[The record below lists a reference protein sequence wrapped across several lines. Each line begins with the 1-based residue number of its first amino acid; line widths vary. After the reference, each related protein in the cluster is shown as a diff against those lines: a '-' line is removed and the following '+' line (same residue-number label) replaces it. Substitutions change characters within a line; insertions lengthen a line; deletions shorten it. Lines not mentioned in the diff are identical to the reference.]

1 MMDMAWLVTGG
12 AGYIGAHVVQKL
24 VASGHEVVVL
34 DETSTGT
41 HRLPPQVTLIQANL
55 TQSQTLHRVF
65 NDYDFQGVVHVAARK
80 QVRESVE
87 KPLFYWRENI
97 GGLTNLL
104 TAMQVHSVKNLVFS
118 SSAAVYG
125 QPSLDSSAMI
135 TEDAPCN
142 PINPYGATKLAGEW
156 MAEALTVSD
165 DFKVVAL
172 RYFNVGGA
180 GNANL
185 SDEYSYN
192 LIPIVFDALDK
203 NQSPIIFGKDFATP
217 DGTCIRDYVHVEDLA
232 DAHVS
237 AVEYVINAEP
247 KFSAINIGTGSGSSV
262 LEVMNMIAKVS
273 GISFEPEYAL
283 ARKGDP
289 AALVADVS
297 RAKTLLNWESKR
309 TLEDI
314 VRSAWLAK
322 NP

>member
-1 MMDMAWLVTGG
+1 MTWLVTGG

-24 VASGHEVVVL
+24 VDAGHDVVVL
-34 DETSTGT
+34 DEATTGT
-41 HRLPPQVTLIQANL
+41 HRLPPQVTLVQANL
-55 TQSQTLHRVF
+55 TQNQTLHRLF

-125 QPSLDSSAMI
+125 QPQLSSNAMI
-135 TEDAPCN
+135 AEDAHCN

-156 MAEALTVSD
+156 MAEALTISD

-185 SDEYSYN
+185 GDEYSYN
-192 LIPIVFDALDK
+192 LIPIIFDALEK
-203 NQSPIIFGKDFATP
+203 NESPIVFGKDFETS

-237 AVEYVINAEP
+237 AVEYVSKAEP
-247 KFSAINIGTGSGSSV
+247 KFTAINIGTGKGSSV
-262 LEVMNMIAKVS
+262 LEVMNMVAKVS
-273 GISFEPEYAL
+273 GIEFEPKFVQ
-283 ARKGDP
+283 ARQGDP

-297 RAKTLLNWESKR
+297 RAKELLNWVSKR
-309 TLEDI
+309 SLEDI

>member
-1 MMDMAWLVTGG
+1 MTWLVTGG

-24 VASGHEVVVL
+24 VDAGHDVVVL
-34 DETSTGT
+34 DEATTGT
-41 HRLPPQVTLIQANL
+41 HRLPPQVTLVQANL
-55 TQSQTLHRVF
+55 TQNQTLHRLF
-65 NDYDFQGVVHVAARK
+65 NDYDFGGVVHVAARK

-125 QPSLDSSAMI
+125 QPQLSSNAMI
-135 TEDAPCN
+135 AEDAHCN

-156 MAEALTVSD
+156 MAEALTISD

-185 SDEYSYN
+185 GDEYSYN
-192 LIPIVFDALDK
+192 LIPIVFDALEK
-203 NQSPIIFGKDFATP
+203 NQSPTVFGKDFDTS

-237 AVEYVINAEP
+237 AVKYVSKAEP
-247 KFSAINIGTGSGSSV
+247 KFTAINIGTGKGSSV

-273 GISFEPEYAL
+273 GIEFEPKFVQ
-283 ARKGDP
+283 ARQGDP

-297 RAKTLLNWESKR
+297 RAKALLNWVSKR
-309 TLEDI
+309 SLEDI

>member
-1 MMDMAWLVTGG
+1 MDMAWLVTGG

-125 QPSLDSSAMI
+125 QPSLDSAAMI
-135 TEDAPCN
+135 TEDAPCD

-185 SDEYSYN
+185 GDEYSYN

-297 RAKTLLNWESKR
+297 RAKTLLNWKSKR

>member
-1 MMDMAWLVTGG
+1 
-12 AGYIGAHVVQKL
+12 
-24 VASGHEVVVL
+24 
-34 DETSTGT
+34 
-41 HRLPPQVTLIQANL
+41 
-55 TQSQTLHRVF
+55 
-65 NDYDFQGVVHVAARK
+65 
-80 QVRESVE
+80 
-87 KPLFYWRENI
+87 
-97 GGLTNLL
+97 
-104 TAMQVHSVKNLVFS
+104 
-118 SSAAVYG
+118 
-125 QPSLDSSAMI
+125 
-135 TEDAPCN
+135 
-142 PINPYGATKLAGEW
+142 

-185 SDEYSYN
+185 GDEYSYN

-297 RAKTLLNWESKR
+297 RAKTLLNWKSKR

>member
-1 MMDMAWLVTGG
+1 MTWLVTGG

-24 VASGHEVVVL
+24 VDAGHDVVVL
-34 DETSTGT
+34 DEATTGT
-41 HRLPPQVTLIQANL
+41 HRLPPQVTLVQANL
-55 TQSQTLHRVF
+55 TQNQTLHRLF
-65 NDYDFQGVVHVAARK
+65 NDYDFEGVVHVAARK

-125 QPSLDSSAMI
+125 QPQLSSNAMI
-135 TEDAPCN
+135 AEDAHCN

-156 MAEALTVSD
+156 MTEALTISD

-180 GNANL
+180 GNAIL
-185 SDEYSYN
+185 GDEYSYN
-192 LIPIVFDALDK
+192 LIPIVFDALEK
-203 NQSPIIFGKDFATP
+203 NESPIVFGKDFDTT

-237 AVEYVINAEP
+237 AVEYVSKAEP
-247 KFSAINIGTGSGSSV
+247 KFTAINIGTGKGSSV
-262 LEVMNMIAKVS
+262 LEVMNMVAKVS
-273 GISFEPEYAL
+273 GIEFEPKIVQ
-283 ARKGDP
+283 ARQGDP

-297 RAKTLLNWESKR
+297 RAKELLNWVSKR
-309 TLEDI
+309 SLEDI

>member
-1 MMDMAWLVTGG
+1 MTWLVTGG

-24 VASGHEVVVL
+24 VDAGHDVVVL
-34 DETSTGT
+34 DEATTGT
-41 HRLPPQVTLIQANL
+41 HRLPPQVTLVQANL
-55 TQSQTLHRVF
+55 TQNQTLHRLF

-125 QPSLDSSAMI
+125 QPQLSSNAMI
-135 TEDAPCN
+135 AEDAHCN

-156 MAEALTVSD
+156 MAEALTISD

-185 SDEYSYN
+185 GDEYSYN
-192 LIPIVFDALDK
+192 LIPIIFDALEK
-203 NQSPIIFGKDFATP
+203 NESPIVFGKDFETS

-237 AVEYVINAEP
+237 AVDYVSKAEP
-247 KFSAINIGTGSGSSV
+247 KFTAINIGTGKGSSV
-262 LEVMNMIAKVS
+262 LEVMNMVAKVS
-273 GISFEPEYAL
+273 RIEFEPKFVQ
-283 ARKGDP
+283 ARQGDP

-297 RAKTLLNWESKR
+297 RAKALLNWVSKR
-309 TLEDI
+309 SLEDI

>member
-1 MMDMAWLVTGG
+1 
-12 AGYIGAHVVQKL
+12 
-24 VASGHEVVVL
+24 
-34 DETSTGT
+34 
-41 HRLPPQVTLIQANL
+41 
-55 TQSQTLHRVF
+55 
-65 NDYDFQGVVHVAARK
+65 
-80 QVRESVE
+80 
-87 KPLFYWRENI
+87 
-97 GGLTNLL
+97 
-104 TAMQVHSVKNLVFS
+104 
-118 SSAAVYG
+118 
-125 QPSLDSSAMI
+125 
-135 TEDAPCN
+135 
-142 PINPYGATKLAGEW
+142 

-185 SDEYSYN
+185 GDEYSYN

>member
-1 MMDMAWLVTGG
+1 MTWLVTGG

-24 VASGHEVVVL
+24 VDAGHDVVVL
-34 DETSTGT
+34 DEATTGT
-41 HRLPPQVTLIQANL
+41 HRLPPQVTLVQANL
-55 TQSQTLHRVF
+55 TQNQTLHRLF

-125 QPSLDSSAMI
+125 QPQLSSNAMI
-135 TEDAPCN
+135 AEDAHCN

-156 MAEALTVSD
+156 MAEALTISD

-185 SDEYSYN
+185 GDEYSYN
-192 LIPIVFDALDK
+192 LIPIIFDALEK
-203 NQSPIIFGKDFATP
+203 NESPIIFGKDFDTT

-237 AVEYVINAEP
+237 AVEYVSKAEP
-247 KFSAINIGTGSGSSV
+247 KFTAINIGTGKGSSV
-262 LEVMNMIAKVS
+262 LEVMNMVAKVS
-273 GISFEPEYAL
+273 RIEFEPKFVQ
-283 ARKGDP
+283 ARQGDP

-297 RAKTLLNWESKR
+297 RAKALLNWVSKR
-309 TLEDI
+309 SLEDI
-314 VRSAWLAK
+314 VLSAWLAK

>member
-1 MMDMAWLVTGG
+1 MTWLVTGG

-24 VASGHEVVVL
+24 VDAGHDVVVL
-34 DETSTGT
+34 DEATTGT
-41 HRLPPQVTLIQANL
+41 HRLPPQVTLVQANL
-55 TQSQTLHRVF
+55 TQNQTLHRLF
-65 NDYDFQGVVHVAARK
+65 NDYDFGGVVHVAARK

-125 QPSLDSSAMI
+125 QPQLSSNAMI
-135 TEDAPCN
+135 AEDAHCN

-185 SDEYSYN
+185 GDEYSYN
-192 LIPIVFDALDK
+192 LIPIIFDALEK
-203 NQSPIIFGKDFATP
+203 NESPIVFGKDFDTT

-237 AVEYVINAEP
+237 AVDYVSKAEP
-247 KFSAINIGTGSGSSV
+247 NFTAINIGTGKGSSV
-262 LEVMNMIAKVS
+262 LEVMNMVAKVS
-273 GISFEPEYAL
+273 GIEFEPKFVQ
-283 ARKGDP
+283 ARQGDP
-289 AALVADVS
+289 AALVAEVS
-297 RAKTLLNWESKR
+297 RAKELLNWVSKR
-309 TLEDI
+309 SLEDI

>member
-1 MMDMAWLVTGG
+1 MTLLVTGG

-24 VASGHEVVVL
+24 VDAGHDVVVL
-34 DETSTGT
+34 DEATTGT
-41 HRLPPQVTLIQANL
+41 HRLPPQVTLVQANL
-55 TQSQTLHRVF
+55 TQNQTLHRLF

-125 QPSLDSSAMI
+125 QPQLSSNAMI
-135 TEDAPCN
+135 AEDAHCN

-156 MAEALTVSD
+156 MAEALTISD

-185 SDEYSYN
+185 GDEYSYN
-192 LIPIVFDALDK
+192 LIPIVFDALEK
-203 NQSPIIFGKDFATP
+203 NESPTVFGKDFDTT

-237 AVEYVINAEP
+237 AVEYVSKAEP
-247 KFSAINIGTGSGSSV
+247 KFTAINIGTGKGSSV
-262 LEVMNMIAKVS
+262 LEVMNMVAKVS
-273 GISFEPEYAL
+273 GIEFEPKFVQ
-283 ARKGDP
+283 ARQGDP
-289 AALVADVS
+289 AALVAEVS
-297 RAKTLLNWESKR
+297 RAKELLNWVSKR
-309 TLEDI
+309 SLEDI

>member
-1 MMDMAWLVTGG
+1 MTWLVTGG

-24 VASGHEVVVL
+24 VDASHDVVVL
-34 DETSTGT
+34 DEATTGT
-41 HRLPPQVTLIQANL
+41 HRLPPQVTLVQANL
-55 TQSQTLHRVF
+55 TQNQTLHRLF
-65 NDYDFQGVVHVAARK
+65 NDCDFEGVVHVAARK

-125 QPSLDSSAMI
+125 QPQLGSDATI
-135 TEDAPCN
+135 AEDAHCN
-142 PINPYGATKLAGEW
+142 PINPYGATKFAGEW
-156 MAEALTVSD
+156 MAEALTISD

-185 SDEYSYN
+185 GDEYSYN
-192 LIPIVFDALDK
+192 LIPIVFDALEK
-203 NQSPIIFGKDFATP
+203 NESPIVFGKDFDTT

-237 AVEYVINAEP
+237 AVEYVRKAEP
-247 KFSAINIGTGSGSSV
+247 KFTAINIGTGKGSSV
-262 LEVMNMIAKVS
+262 LEVMNMVAKVS
-273 GISFEPEYAL
+273 GIEFEPKFVQ
-283 ARKGDP
+283 ARQGDP

-297 RAKTLLNWESKR
+297 RAKALLNWVSKR
-309 TLEDI
+309 SLEDI

>member
-1 MMDMAWLVTGG
+1 MTWLVTGG

-24 VASGHEVVVL
+24 VDAGHDVVVL
-34 DETSTGT
+34 DEATTGT
-41 HRLPPQVTLIQANL
+41 HRLPPQVTLVQANL
-55 TQSQTLHRVF
+55 TQNQTLHRLF

-125 QPSLDSSAMI
+125 QPQLSSDTMI
-135 TEDAPCN
+135 AEDAHCN

-185 SDEYSYN
+185 GDEYSYN
-192 LIPIVFDALDK
+192 LIPIVFDALEK
-203 NQSPIIFGKDFATP
+203 NESPIVFGKDFETS

-237 AVEYVINAEP
+237 AVEYVSKAEP
-247 KFSAINIGTGSGSSV
+247 KFTAINIGTGKGSSV
-262 LEVMNMIAKVS
+262 LEVMNMVGKVS
-273 GISFEPEYAL
+273 GIEFEPKFVQ
-283 ARKGDP
+283 ARQGDP

-297 RAKTLLNWESKR
+297 RAKALLNWVSKR
-309 TLEDI
+309 SLEDI

>member
-1 MMDMAWLVTGG
+1 MTWLVTGG

-24 VASGHEVVVL
+24 VDAGHDVVVL
-34 DETSTGT
+34 DEATTGT
-41 HRLPPQVTLIQANL
+41 HRLPPQVTLVQANL
-55 TQSQTLHRVF
+55 TQNQTLHRLF
-65 NDYDFQGVVHVAARK
+65 NDYDFEGVVHVAARK

-125 QPSLDSSAMI
+125 QPQLSSNAMI
-135 TEDAPCN
+135 AEDAHCN

-156 MAEALTVSD
+156 MTEALTISD

-180 GNANL
+180 GNAIL
-185 SDEYSYN
+185 GDEYSYN
-192 LIPIVFDALDK
+192 LIPIVFDALEK
-203 NQSPIIFGKDFATP
+203 NESPIVFGKDFDTT

-237 AVEYVINAEP
+237 AVEYVSKAEP
-247 KFSAINIGTGSGSSV
+247 KFTAINIGTGKGSSV
-262 LEVMNMIAKVS
+262 LEVMNMVAKVS
-273 GISFEPEYAL
+273 GIEFEPKFVQ
-283 ARKGDP
+283 ARQGDP

-297 RAKTLLNWESKR
+297 RAKELLNWVSKR
-309 TLEDI
+309 SLEDI

>member
-1 MMDMAWLVTGG
+1 MTWLVTGG

-24 VASGHEVVVL
+24 VEAGHDVVVL
-34 DETSTGT
+34 DEATTGT
-41 HRLPPQVTLIQANL
+41 HRLPPQVTLVQANL
-55 TQSQTLHRVF
+55 TQNQTLHRLF
-65 NDYDFQGVVHVAARK
+65 NDYDFEGVVHVAARK

-125 QPSLDSSAMI
+125 QPQLISNAMI
-135 TEDAPCN
+135 AEDAHCN

-156 MAEALTVSD
+156 MAEALTISD

-185 SDEYSYN
+185 GDEYSYN
-192 LIPIVFDALDK
+192 LIPIVFDALEK
-203 NQSPIIFGKDFATP
+203 NESPIVFGKDFETS

-237 AVEYVINAEP
+237 AVEYVSKAEP
-247 KFSAINIGTGSGSSV
+247 KFTAINIGTGKGSSV
-262 LEVMNMIAKVS
+262 LEVMNMVAKVS
-273 GISFEPEYAL
+273 GIEFEPKIVQ
-283 ARKGDP
+283 ARQGDP

-297 RAKTLLNWESKR
+297 RAKELLNWVSKR
-309 TLEDI
+309 SLEDI

>member
-1 MMDMAWLVTGG
+1 MTWLVTGG

-24 VASGHEVVVL
+24 VDSGHDVVVV
-34 DETSTGT
+34 DEAITGT
-41 HRLPPQVTLIQANL
+41 HRLPPQVTLVQANL
-55 TQSQTLHRVF
+55 TQNQTLHRLF

-80 QVRESVE
+80 QVRESAE

-104 TAMQVHSVKNLVFS
+104 TAMQVHCVKNLVFS

-125 QPSLDSSAMI
+125 QPQLGSDAII
-135 TEDAPCN
+135 TEDAHCS

-180 GNANL
+180 GNSNL
-185 SDEYSYN
+185 GDQYSFN
-192 LIPIVFDALDK
+192 LIPIVFDALEK
-203 NQSPIIFGKDFATP
+203 NESPIVFGGNFDTF

-237 AVEYVINAEP
+237 AVQYVSNAEP
-247 KFSAINIGTGSGSSV
+247 KFTAINIGTGKGSSV
-262 LEVMNMIAKVS
+262 LEVMNMVAKVS
-273 GISFEPEYAL
+273 GIEFEPKFVQ
-283 ARKGDP
+283 ARQGDP
-289 AALVADVS
+289 AALVADIN
-297 RAKTLLNWESKR
+297 RAKELLNWVSKR
-309 TLEDI
+309 SLEDI

>member
-1 MMDMAWLVTGG
+1 MTWLVTGG

-24 VASGHEVVVL
+24 VYAGHDVVVL
-34 DETSTGT
+34 DEATTGT
-41 HRLPPQVTLIQANL
+41 HRLPPQVTLVQANL
-55 TQSQTLHRVF
+55 TQNQTLHRLF

-87 KPLFYWRENI
+87 KPLFYWHENI

-104 TAMQVHSVKNLVFS
+104 RAMQVHSVKNLVFS

-125 QPSLDSSAMI
+125 QPQLSSNAMI
-135 TEDAPCN
+135 AEDAHCN

-156 MAEALTVSD
+156 MAEALTISD

-185 SDEYSYN
+185 GDEYSYN
-192 LIPIVFDALDK
+192 LIPIIFDALEK
-203 NQSPIIFGKDFATP
+203 NESPIIFGKDFDTT

-237 AVEYVINAEP
+237 AVDYVSKAEP
-247 KFSAINIGTGSGSSV
+247 KFTAINIGTGKGSSV
-262 LEVMNMIAKVS
+262 LEVMNMVAKVS
-273 GISFEPEYAL
+273 RIEFEPKFVQ
-283 ARKGDP
+283 ARQGDP

-297 RAKTLLNWESKR
+297 RAKALLNWVSKR
-309 TLEDI
+309 SLEDI

>member
-1 MMDMAWLVTGG
+1 MTWLVTGG

-24 VASGHEVVVL
+24 VDAGHDVVVL
-34 DETSTGT
+34 DEATTGT
-41 HRLPPQVTLIQANL
+41 HRLPPQVTLVQANL
-55 TQSQTLHRVF
+55 TQNQTLHRLF
-65 NDYDFQGVVHVAARK
+65 NDYDFEGVVHVAARK

-125 QPSLDSSAMI
+125 QPQLGSDAMI
-135 TEDAPCN
+135 AENAHCN

-185 SDEYSYN
+185 GDEYSYN
-192 LIPIVFDALDK
+192 LIPIVFDALEK
-203 NQSPIIFGKDFATP
+203 NESPIVFGKDFDTL

-237 AVEYVINAEP
+237 AVEYVRKAEP
-247 KFSAINIGTGSGSSV
+247 KFTAINIGTGKGSSV
-262 LEVMNMIAKVS
+262 LEVMNMVAKVS
-273 GISFEPEYAL
+273 GIEFEPKFVQ
-283 ARKGDP
+283 ARQGDP
-289 AALVADVS
+289 AALVAEVS
-297 RAKTLLNWESKR
+297 RAKELLNWVSKR
-309 TLEDI
+309 SLEDI

>member
-1 MMDMAWLVTGG
+1 
-12 AGYIGAHVVQKL
+12 
-24 VASGHEVVVL
+24 
-34 DETSTGT
+34 
-41 HRLPPQVTLIQANL
+41 LIQANL

-125 QPSLDSSAMI
+125 QPSLDSAAMI

-156 MAEALTVSD
+156 MAEALTASD

-185 SDEYSYN
+185 GDEYSYN
-192 LIPIVFDALDK
+192 LIPIVFDALGK

-262 LEVMNMIAKVS
+262 LEVMNMVAKVS
-273 GISFEPEYAL
+273 GISFEPECAL

>member
-1 MMDMAWLVTGG
+1 MTWLVTGG

-24 VASGHEVVVL
+24 VDAGHDVVVL
-34 DETSTGT
+34 DEATTGT
-41 HRLPPQVTLIQANL
+41 HRLPPQVTLVQANL
-55 TQSQTLHRVF
+55 TQNQTLHRLF
-65 NDYDFQGVVHVAARK
+65 NDYDFEGVVHVAARK

-125 QPSLDSSAMI
+125 QPQLISNAMI
-135 TEDAPCN
+135 AEDAHCN

-156 MAEALTVSD
+156 MAEALTISD

-185 SDEYSYN
+185 GDEYSYN
-192 LIPIVFDALDK
+192 LIPIVFDALEK
-203 NQSPIIFGKDFATP
+203 NESPIVFGKDFETS

-237 AVEYVINAEP
+237 AVEYVSKAEP
-247 KFSAINIGTGSGSSV
+247 KFTAINIGTGKGSSV
-262 LEVMNMIAKVS
+262 LEVMNMVAKVS
-273 GISFEPEYAL
+273 GIEFEPKIVQ
-283 ARKGDP
+283 ARQGDP

-297 RAKTLLNWESKR
+297 RAEELLNWVSKR
-309 TLEDI
+309 SLEDI

>member
-1 MMDMAWLVTGG
+1 MTWLVTGG

-24 VASGHEVVVL
+24 VDAGHDVVVL
-34 DETSTGT
+34 DEATTGT
-41 HRLPPQVTLIQANL
+41 HRLPPQVTLVQANL
-55 TQSQTLHRVF
+55 TQNQTLHRLF

-125 QPSLDSSAMI
+125 QPQLSSNAMI
-135 TEDAPCN
+135 AEDAHCN

-156 MAEALTVSD
+156 MAEALTISD

-185 SDEYSYN
+185 GDEYSYN
-192 LIPIVFDALDK
+192 LIPIIFDALEK
-203 NQSPIIFGKDFATP
+203 NESPIVFGKDFETS

-237 AVEYVINAEP
+237 AVEYVSKAEP
-247 KFSAINIGTGSGSSV
+247 KFTAINIGTGKGSSV
-262 LEVMNMIAKVS
+262 LEVMNMVAKVS
-273 GISFEPEYAL
+273 RIEFEPKFVQ
-283 ARKGDP
+283 ARQGDP

-297 RAKTLLNWESKR
+297 RAKALLNWVSKR
-309 TLEDI
+309 SLEDI